1 MPKKIKKPN
10 FFNGEIYFVD
20 EFELKEPVDF
30 KKEFDK
36 VEYEYSWHLSRGT
49 IIQND
54 QNEKLKFD
62 IIPSNDFYES
72 FFTGFLYTDG
82 SVLGKIKYLQD
93 ANAIDAVINGRYEKV
108 SKNRILM
115 HGVWDDTKGL
125 KEYFWLELIHK
136 NN

>member
-1 MPKKIKKPN
+1 MAKKIKGPI
-10 FFNGEIYFVD
+10 FFNGEIYFLEQFD
-20 EFELKEPVDF
+20 LKQTVNL

-36 VEYEYSWHLSRGT
+36 VEYDYSWRLSRGT

-54 QNEKLKFD
+54 QNDKLKFD

-72 FFTGFLYTDG
+72 FFTGFLYPDG
-82 SVLGKIKYLQD
+82 SVLGKIKYIQD
-93 ANAIDAVINGRYEKV
+93 ANTIDAVINGRYEKV
-108 SKNRILM
+108 NKNRILM
-115 HGVWDDTKGL
+115 CGIWDDTKGS

>member
-1 MPKKIKKPN
+1 MSKKIKKPI

-20 EFELKEPVDF
+20 EFELKQPINF

-36 VEYEYSWHLSRGT
+36 VEYEYSWHLSRGI

-54 QNEKLKFD
+54 QNERLKFD

-72 FFTGFLYTDG
+72 YFTGFLYPDG
-82 SVLGKIKYLQD
+82 SVLGKIKYIQD
-93 ANAIDAVINGRYEKV
+93 AHAIDAVINGRYEKV
-108 SKNRILM
+108 TKNRILM
-115 HGVWDDTKGL
+115 YGIWDDTKGL

-136 NN
+136 NH